1 LSAGFT
7 AVAFAFVPLLRLG
20 DKQPGEPLLA
30 GNN

>member
-1 LSAGFT
+1 
-7 AVAFAFVPLLRLG
+7 VAFAFVPLLRLG